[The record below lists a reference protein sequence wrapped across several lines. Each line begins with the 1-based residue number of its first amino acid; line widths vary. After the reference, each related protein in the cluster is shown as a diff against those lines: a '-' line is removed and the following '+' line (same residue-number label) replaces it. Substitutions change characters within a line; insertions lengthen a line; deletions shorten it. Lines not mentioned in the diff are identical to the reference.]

1 MSPPNGSLQELCQF
15 GYYLWRGVLVP
26 KSRRVQRKKRPNGR
40 PRRLGPT
47 VSVPPSPSPVAA
59 GTAQELPL
67 ANDAS
72 NVPEEKPS
80 WYLPPDSKVRP
91 VALSIMAMRAAGKS
105 DEEIAGEL
113 GISLKSISP
122 YVYRAAKNGW
132 ITAET
137 PGDRLRYELLH
148 KTIDRLSEGLEDGA
162 RHATT
167 GMRVR
172 TTVALELAKGTMLK
186 EFDQASNAPAASTV
200 VAVQVVMPAGP
211 TQTMRDDTSGGT
223 PLVVEGQVAHA

>member
-1 MSPPNGSLQELCQF
+1 MPIRLLS
-15 GYYLWRGVLVP
+15 RAGVLVS
-26 KSRRVQRKKRPNGR
+26 KSRRKKRIPRPNGR
-40 PRRLGPT
+40 PRRIGPT

-59 GTAQELPL
+59 GATQELSL
-67 ANDAS
+67 TSDAN

-91 VALSIMAMRAAGKS
+91 VALNIMAMRAAGKS
-105 DEEIAGEL
+105 DEEIAAEL
-113 GISLKSISP
+113 KISIKSISP

-137 PGDRLRYELLH
+137 PADRLRYELLH

-172 TTVALELAKGTMLK
+172 TTVALELAKGTVLK
-186 EFDQASNAPAASTV
+186 EFDQAATAPVASTV
-200 VAVQVVMPAGP
+200 VAVQVVMPSGP
-211 TQTMRDDTSGGT
+211 AQQMRDDTIGGT
-223 PLVVEGQVAHA
+223 PLVVEGQVVNG